1 MSDNGNKITLTID
14 DQQVTVEKG
23 TTVLEAAR
31 SMGIDIPTFCWH
43 PKLKSVGACRMC
55 YVEIEKFRTLAVSCA
70 TECMPDM
77 VVHTKS
83 EKVIQGRKAILE
95 FILLNHPLDCPTC
108 DKGGECDLQDITF
121 EHATDDSRYDFAKY
135 RFKRDP
141 KSTFDDYRI
150 GPEII
155 RNQNRCIL
163 CYKCV
168 RANKEVFGEHDLGA
182 FYRGNVAEIDAAPGE
197 QVDSLYSGNLVEI
210 CPVGALTNTDFRYK
224 IRVWKTQQ
232 VKSVCQYC
240 ADGCNLTLWKNRNQI
255 YRATSRR
262 NDAIDEGW
270 ICDRGR
276 YGYQI
281 ANAEDRLT
289 KPLIKKGEH
298 QVEATWDEAIS
309 TIAAKFKDIKD
320 KKGGVCLGGLAY
332 PGLDCSSLYTFS
344 KFFRT
349 VLNTNNVDFR
359 IDYKMLPEKSGDL
372 YTDLTTHQLSIENIE
387 KSDVILVIASNLINE
402 HPIVH
407 LRVRKAV
414 NNFGAKLYTIN
425 PFATKSGDIST
436 DEIIY
441 RLGTLEAF
449 INGLCLAMTEQDGDL
464 KNKYADKLKSLIDPS
479 SLDAAS
485 KICGVDKERIG
496 GLAKVILDARHVT
509 VIIGELLTNAT
520 TRDSMAASISNMLLI
535 SGILNKG
542 QFGFLSKYANSK
554 GAEWLGVMPH
564 LSDSAIGKL
573 NEMWDGYPEQDGLA
587 ADRILLAGKKEE
599 VDSVFVMGC
608 DPMLV
613 YPDGEFVREGLETLD
628 FLVVADMFESKTSAM
643 ADVVLPLA
651 GPAEISGAFINVEGR
666 LQHFDKA
673 INSPGQA
680 LPGYE
685 IMNRLAEAMKN
696 PLYESDSQLQD
707 EITTLLDIERV
718 APVISELK
726 EAKYLTEEPGENFN
740 IALIVAD
747 ELHHFGHLTEKSK
760 SLSAFCSESFL
771 EISPALA
778 EKYHSQNGTLLRI
791 ESEVGKI
798 ILPVRISEHIDN
810 NVAIIYKNFSATPVN
825 GLQMRKRRV
834 DYVKLSRVEEK

>member
-14 DQQVTVEKG
+14 DRQVTVEKG
-23 TTVLEAAR
+23 TTVLVAAR
-31 SMGIDIPTFCWH
+31 SMGIEIPTFCWH

-77 VVHTKS
+77 VVHTRS
-83 EKVIQGRKAILE
+83 EKVIQGRKAVLE

-108 DKGGECDLQDITF
+108 DKGGECDLQDLTF
-121 EHATDDSRYDFAKY
+121 EHATDDSRYDFSKY

-163 CYKCV
+163 CFKCV

-232 VKSVCQYC
+232 VKSVCNYC
-240 ADGCNLTLWKNRNQI
+240 ADGCNLTLWKNRNEI

-289 KPLIKKGEH
+289 TPLIKKGEH
-298 QVEATWDEAIS
+298 QVEATWEEAIGA
-309 TIAAKFKDIKD
+309 IAAKFKDIKD
-320 KKGGVCLGGLAY
+320 KKGGVCLSGLAY

-372 YTDLTTHQLSIENIE
+372 YTSLTKHQLSIENIE
-387 KSDVILVIASNLINE
+387 KSDVVLVIASNLINE

-407 LRVRKAV
+407 LRVRKTV
-414 NNFGAKLYTIN
+414 NNSGAKLYTIN

-449 INGLCLAMTEQDGDL
+449 INGLCVAMTEHDNDL
-464 KNKYADKLKSLIDPS
+464 KNKYADRLKSLIDPS

-485 KICGVDKERIG
+485 KICGVDKERIN
-496 GLAKVILDARHVT
+496 GLAKAILDAKNVT
-509 VIIGELLTNAT
+509 VIVGELLTNAT

-564 LSDSAIGKL
+564 LSDAAIGKL
-573 NEMWDGYPEQDGLA
+573 NEMWNGYPEQAGLA

-673 INSPGQA
+673 INPPGQA
-680 LPGYE
+680 LPGHE

-696 PLYESDSQLQD
+696 PLYDSDSQLQD
-707 EITTLLDIERV
+707 EITTLLDVERV

-726 EAKYLTEEPGENFN
+726 EAKYLTEEPGKDYN

-778 EKYHSQNGTLLRI
+778 EKYHAQNGTLLRI

-810 NVAIIYKNFSATPVN
+810 DVVIIYRNFSATPTN